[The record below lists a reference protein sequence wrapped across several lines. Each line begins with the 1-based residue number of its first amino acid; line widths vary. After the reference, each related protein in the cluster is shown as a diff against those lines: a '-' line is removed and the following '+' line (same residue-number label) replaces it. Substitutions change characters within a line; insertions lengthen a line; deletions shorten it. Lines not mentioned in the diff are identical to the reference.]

1 MESLRVALT
10 RPTSLYKG
18 GNGEEF
24 ESLCLFN
31 IQKKG
36 TGKNPIPLLSNHH
49 KIDFLFIFNR
59 NINPKIIFSFWIHIL
74 RDYEKDFFVFL
85 AESFE
90 LTHFTKQYCFSL
102 LFSGDIRRFH

>member
-1 MESLRVALT
+1 M
-10 RPTSLYKG
+10 
-18 GNGEEF
+18 
-24 ESLCLFN
+24 
-31 IQKKG
+31 
-36 TGKNPIPLLSNHH
+36 TGIMGYLSFLSNHY

-59 NINPKIIFSFWIHIL
+59 NINPKIIFSFWIHIS